1 MHYQKL
7 FITILLNFFL
17 QLTLSAQVKIPPAP
31 RYYTPVND
39 FAQVLA
45 SEDAFYLT
53 QKLKAYEDTTSTQIA
68 IVLLK
73 SLEGE
78 KIEVYA
84 KKLAKSWGIGQ
95 KSKNNGV
102 LILAAIQDRKIR
114 IHVGYG
120 LEKSITKEE
129 AALIIN
135 EKIKPNFKKEAYFEG
150 LKVAI
155 EAIFIAAEGEF
166 IRSSHFLGIHP
177 FFLWITIILLIC
189 FIILYIKIASF
200 RRQSAKVKHRQNQL
214 KKTLSLHTLYRS
226 QSFYDWNHPSSYKK
240 NKHKHYQYSWD
251 WLVATFG
258 ESAQLKKEDLLRKI
272 DLVSFLLQR
281 KKALH
286 AIALQIYKFQ
296 SHPEEVLDLTKE
308 GYTQISSEIQS
319 FFKDK
324 NYWANVLV
332 IRFQDKS
339 ANQKLEALK
348 STLQEIESKNKT
360 ERNTALIKFYFDEI
374 QYLKK
379 YPKETFDT
387 YGKVLND
394 SEKLAVND
402 DFWDDYEGINQKKT
416 QLSFKTIESLRD
428 YIRQEL
434 KRIKKLDRKNGH
446 DELLTFYQTIIYPV
460 QKNKNL
466 FLVYKKHKNSSSSKT
481 LNNLFKSSKKSKSG
495 GKKSG
500 YNTNDSD
507 YSRKQSRNNSNN
519 NSNWGGGDFGDGGAS
534 GDW

>member
-1 MHYQKL
+1 MHYKSL
-7 FITILLNFFL
+7 IVYLTLFFL
-17 QLTLSAQVKIPPAP
+17 FYTPLNAQVKIPSRPK
-31 RYYTPVND
+31 YYTPVND

-45 SEDAFYLT
+45 SEEAFYLT
-53 QKLKAYEDTTSTQIA
+53 QKLKAYEDTTSTQIV
-68 IVLLK
+68 IVLLE

-95 KSKNNGV
+95 KNKNNGV

-114 IHVGYG
+114 IQVGYG
-120 LEKSITKEE
+120 LEKSITKDE
-129 AALIIN
+129 AALIID
-135 EKIKPNFKKEAYFEG
+135 EKIKPDFRKEAYFEG

-166 IRSSHFLGIHP
+166 IRSSHFLGVHP

-189 FIILYIKIASF
+189 FIILYIKITSF
-200 RRQSAKVKHRQNQL
+200 RQQSAKVKHRQNQL

-226 QSFYDWNHPSSYKK
+226 QSFYDWSYPSSYKK
-240 NKHKHYQYSWD
+240 NKHYQYSWD

-272 DLVSFLLQR
+272 DQVSFLLQGN
-281 KKALH
+281 KALH

-296 SHPEEVLDLTKE
+296 SHPEEVLDLTKK
-308 GYTQISSEIQS
+308 GYAQISSEIQS

-324 NYWANVLV
+324 NYWTNVLV

-348 STLQEIESKNKT
+348 STLKEIESKSKT
-360 ERNTALIKFYFDEI
+360 ERDTALIKFYFDEI
-374 QYLKK
+374 KYLKK

-394 SEKLAVND
+394 SEKLAGNN
-402 DFWDDYEGINQKKT
+402 DFWDNYEGINQKKT
-416 QLSFKTIESLRD
+416 RLSFKTIESLRD

-466 FLVYKKHKNSSSSKT
+466 FLVYKKHKRSSSSKA

-507 YSRKQSRNNSNN
+507 YSRKRSRNNSNN